1 MKSVKLFICSLL
13 VFLALLGQPTRGSI
27 SPEAGQP
34 RRYVGGLSLGDAREE
49 RCEFAIEVD
58 KIAFVLN
65 SLENKYRLIRVRVDN
80 FSRTPILLSP
90 DKDSFELKIGE
101 NIAVKGLLSL
111 RKADP
116 QLWDSLTIE
125 MREALAYPQTF
136 EPAKVSTEG
145 GRETP
150 QPIYLFV
157 FFPKDKVPQLPGS
170 FTYRIDSLD
179 KTSEIRERVPAK
191 R

>member
-1 MKSVKLFICSLL
+1 MKSAKLLCSSLL
-13 VFLALLGQPTRGSI
+13 VSLLLMEQPTSGSV

-34 RRYVGGLSLGDAREE
+34 RRYVGGLNLGDAREE

-80 FSRTPILLSP
+80 FSKTPILLSP
-90 DKDSFELKIGE
+90 DKDSFELKVEE
-101 NIAVKGLLSL
+101 NISVKGVLNL

-116 QLWDSLTIE
+116 QLWDSLTVE
-125 MREALAYPQTF
+125 LREALAYPQTF
-136 EPAKVSTEG
+136 EPAKVSTDG
-145 GRETP
+145 GRERP
-150 QPIYLFV
+150 QPIFLFI
-157 FFPKDKVPQLPGS
+157 FFPKDKVPKLPGS
-170 FTYRIDSLD
+170 FAYRIDSLD
-179 KTSEIRERVPAK
+179 KTSEIRERLPAA